1 MTAHIFIPE
10 PQSLLLHPCDSRAR
24 ARVRVHVYLYLY
36 IKIFRIRELSDRFYV
51 RSNDRLFEPTGN
63 SLTAAFH
70 RRDLPRLSVFHLS
83 FSLSHSFSSSFF
95 FFLSRKF
102 LESQRGGEVYVS
114 TCTPPIVTSRE
125 FLESAMGNETTP
137 TALHNAARTTRPFP
151 ERIDPLDKVSTN
163 NVAWHDKSP
172 GNGIYG
178 WATKIE

>member
-1 MTAHIFIPE
+1 MVPPSAVVTLVQGMTAHIFIPQ
-10 PQSLLLHPCDSRAR
+10 PQSLLLHPRSACVCISIPIYRDISHSRTVRPVLR
-24 ARVRVHVYLYLY
+24 AKQRPT
-36 IKIFRIRELSDRFYV
+36 FRTCRKLADGGLSSQRSPSPFRF
-51 RSNDRLFEPTGN
+51 L
-63 SLTAAFH
+63 
-70 RRDLPRLSVFHLS
+70 
-83 FSLSHSFSSSFF
+83 SLSLSFF

-163 NVAWHDKSP
+163 NVA
-172 GNGIYG
+172 
-178 WATKIE
+178 